1 MKGSIWRKWDL
12 HLHTPKTKLSNNFVL
27 DGNDENEIWKEYC
40 KIIEESD
47 VSVFGITDYFCC
59 ENYFEFLNIFK
70 TYYPDSEKVFFLNIE
85 FRLPV
90 AVNKQGEEVNIHILF
105 DNKLSKT
112 KIDEFLINLKT
123 SDTDESGANIKCKNI
138 QPDKFVSAT
147 ISIDEIDRGLKEVF
161 GSSKPFLII
170 AAANNAGLRPT
181 KSPRKLSITD
191 EIDKKCDAFFG
202 GIQNVDYYLST
213 DRYEE
218 PIKISK
224 PKPVLSGCD
233 AHSFEDL
240 NLKLGKKLIDD
251 KDNSIIICDNTW
263 IKADLTFE
271 GLKQVLYEPKY
282 RIVIQENN
290 PRSSTRKIESIK
302 FNFPNNI
309 KIQRKDSSDVQEFCL
324 KNITNKIDFS
334 NYFTCLVGGRGTGKS
349 TIINLLAEK
358 LNEKSEFFAYNS
370 LTVDNKP
377 YDLRSDTLNLVEI
390 EGTNEIEF
398 VSQGKIEQL
407 AEGNRL
413 TNLVFNERI
422 KNIDSN
428 FEILDNKIELIKS
441 RIDLNI
447 RTIEDINRKSKL
459 KKDKTAEKE
468 TFQKVIDSVNDSKYK
483 EISDA
488 ISKNKEEVNTLK
500 ASKNRYS
507 ELLKDIKTLITKYPF
522 SEENNEYSNR
532 YNEIIKLLST
542 IEEFKIVDE
551 QTTIVE
557 NNFESVNERLKQ
569 LNEDYENEISKLK
582 GFFEEKGTSE
592 EVIKDSQNANEKVSR
607 LNQEIIILDS
617 EIKVLV
623 DKFKENESI
632 INNYDSISSKYL
644 ELISSNLDI
653 INSRL
658 DIQNDNLLKIH
669 FNEFID
675 TVRIDDFVFDEFYNY
690 FSKYHISGTSKN
702 DVKRALLEIKTSDV
716 LNLDY
721 KQFKSELESKI
732 SLNYTRTTNYIKI
745 IEEIFTESANFV
757 IYKMI
762 ITKHLYDIPSYVRF
776 KGYYGEKNLK
786 SCSFGQRCTAVVVT
800 LLMTGIKPLII
811 DEPEAHLDNKLI
823 AEYLVE
829 LIKSKKPDRQI
840 IFATHNSN
848 FVING
853 DAELIHI
860 LDIPHKDLYTNVTST
875 TIENLSHRERL
886 LRLEG
891 GKEAFKTRE
900 SKYDLKY
907 F

>member
-70 TYYPDSEKVFFLNIE
+70 THYPDSKKVFFLNIE
-85 FRLPV
+85 FRLPI

-105 DNKLSKT
+105 DNKLSKI

-123 SDTDESGANIKCKNI
+123 NDTDESGANIKCKNL
-138 QPDKFVSAT
+138 QADKFVSAT
-147 ISIDEIDRGLKEVF
+147 ISIDEINRGLKEIF
-161 GSSKPFLII
+161 GSSKPYLIV

-213 DRYEE
+213 ERYEE
-218 PIKISK
+218 PVKISK

-233 AHSFEDL
+233 AHSFDDL
-240 NLKLGKKLIDD
+240 KLKLGKKLVDD
-251 KDNSIIICDNTW
+251 KDNSITICDNTW

-271 GLKQVLYEPKY
+271 GLKQVLYEPKD
-282 RIVIQENN
+282 RIVIQENY

-309 KIQRKDSSDVQEFCL
+309 KIQRKDSSEVQEFCL
-324 KNITNKIDFS
+324 KNITNRIPFS

-358 LNEKSEFFAYNS
+358 LNETSDFFSNNF
-370 LTVDNKP
+370 LTVDTKP
-377 YDLRSDTLNLVEI
+377 YDLKNDTLNLVEI
-390 EGTNEIEF
+390 DGTNEIEF
-398 VSQGKIEQL
+398 VSQGKIEEL

-422 KNIDSN
+422 KNLDSK
-428 FEILDNKIELIKS
+428 FEVLDNKIEVIKS
-441 RIDLNI
+441 TIDSNI
-447 RTIEDINRKSKL
+447 KIIESINKKNKL
-459 KKDKTAEKE
+459 KKLKTDEKE
-468 TFQKVIDSVNDSKYK
+468 TFQKVIDSVNDLKYK
-483 EISDA
+483 EITDA
-488 ISKNKEEVNTLK
+488 ISKNKEEVNSLK
-500 ASKNRYS
+500 TSQNGYS
-507 ELLKDIKTLITKYPF
+507 ELLKEIKSLINKYPL
-522 SEENNEYSNR
+522 SERDDEYSKR
-532 YNEIIKLLST
+532 YNEILVLLST
-542 IEEFKIVDE
+542 IEEFKIIDE

-557 NNFESVNERLKQ
+557 NNYESVNERLKK
-569 LNEDYENEISKLK
+569 LNDDFEIEISKLK
-582 GFFEEKGTSE
+582 SFFEEKGTSE
-592 EVIKDSQNANEKVSR
+592 EVIKDSQNANEKNSR
-607 LNQEIIILDS
+607 LNQEIIDLDS
-617 EIKVLV
+617 ELKVLV
-623 DKFKENESI
+623 DEFKGNESI
-632 INNYDSISSKYL
+632 TNTYESVSAEYSQ
-644 ELISSNLDI
+644 LISSNLDI

-669 FNEFID
+669 FDDYFD
-675 TVRIDDFVFDEFYNY
+675 TVQLDEIVFEEFYNY
-690 FSKYHISGTSKN
+690 FSAYHISGTSKS
-702 DVKRALLEIKTSDV
+702 DVKRALLEIKISDL

-732 SLNYTRTTNYIKI
+732 FLNYNRTTNYIKI
-745 IEEIFTESANFV
+745 IEEVFKESANFLV
-757 IYKMI
+757 YKLI
-762 ITKHLYDIPSYVRF
+762 IIKHIHDIPNYIRF
-776 KGYYGEKNLK
+776 KGYYGDKNLK

-829 LIKSKKPDRQI
+829 LIKTKKPDRQI

-860 LDIPHKDLYTNVTST
+860 LDIPHKDLYTNITST
-875 TIENLSHRERL
+875 TIEDLSNRERL

-900 SKYDLKY
+900 SKYDIH
-907 F
+907 